1 MSWKDVAA
9 DMSGMI
15 ELLLAR
21 LRSIEQRLNLL
32 DEITADNESRLEDL
46 EDDEE

>member
-1 MSWKDVAA
+1 
-9 DMSGMI
+9 MSGMI